1 MICLQ
6 IQKTKLVLYLALKSK
21 RVLQTELLYDRSVV
35 TTEKMRQ
42 LRNPKGIHDAMLNL
56 NKCMPHI
63 LRTIGI
69 QLSHNQSVLLFLHCE
84 SPYGTYR

>member
-1 MICLQ
+1 MSSDP
-6 IQKTKLVLYLALKSK
+6 KETKLGLYFVLKSK

-42 LRNPKGIHDAMLNL
+42 LRNPKGTHDVMLNL

-69 QLSHNQSVLLFLHCE
+69 QLSHNQRVLLFLHCE
-84 SPYGTYR
+84 PPYGTYR